1 MSKRRKRKR
10 KLKKN
15 VKIVLIILLILI
27 AGSYPTYK
35 LLNKGKE
42 PNIGEKT
49 DKNNDNKEKKYE
61 LSLIAVGDYLIHS
74 SLYKDA
80 NKHANYDGYDFKPMI
95 TNIKEI
101 VSNYDIG
108 YYNQET
114 ILGGTE
120 LGLSD
125 YPNI

>member
-49 DKNNDNKEKKYE
+49 DKNNDNKEKK
-61 LSLIAVGDYLIHS
+61 I
-74 SLYKDA
+74 
-80 NKHANYDGYDFKPMI
+80 
-95 TNIKEI
+95 
-101 VSNYDIG
+101 
-108 YYNQET
+108 
-114 ILGGTE
+114 
-120 LGLSD
+120 
-125 YPNI
+125 